1 MAILPEVREGRRLR
15 TCLEKN
21 FLEVPGAG
29 LKEVRV
35 LSTDVFG
42 RFEEL
47 CLKRVNQGVE
57 EASVMYQTAFPITK
71 VHHSCESCR
80 VHVTLINRT

>member
-1 MAILPEVREGRRLR
+1 MAILPEVSEGRRLR

-29 LKEVRV
+29 LEEVRV

-47 CLKRVNQGVE
+47 CLKRE
-57 EASVMYQTAFPITK
+57 I
-71 VHHSCESCR
+71 R
-80 VHVTLINRT
+80 VLRKLQLCIRRHFLSQRFIIRVG